1 MVYGGG
7 EVNDDAKVVKIQGPA
22 SVDETDRVLSS
33 GSNQRLQVK

>member
-7 EVNDDAKVVKIQGPA
+7 EVNDDAKVVKIQDPA